1 MPTTTS
7 QLSLAA
13 CGNTSAH
20 GSADIRR
27 DTLRIQGSAA
37 RMGMVGERRLT
48 VQWTRPA
55 PTALVHLPYC
65 ALGGGSRG
73 RTESVQEARLESG
86 AVCVMRSALLPH
98 TRLLLPEIDEHCN
111 RYAELLV
118 ESGCSALTF
127 ASCRQSSVSKGK
139 MRRCT
144 EPVGLT
150 QWDQTGA
157 YNLSIDLE
165 KL

>member
-7 QLSLAA
+7 LSLAA

-20 GSADIRR
+20 GLADILS
-27 DTLRIQGSAA
+27 DTLRVQGSAA
-37 RMGMVGERRLT
+37 GTVGGRRLT

-55 PTALVHLPYC
+55 PTALVHLRYC

-98 TRLLLPEIDEHCN
+98 TRLLLPETDEHCE
-111 RYAELLV
+111 RHAEPLV

-127 ASCRQSSVSKGK
+127 AGNLPSPKKVKGAVLSQS
-139 MRRCT
+139 
-144 EPVGLT
+144 
-150 QWDQTGA
+150 D
-157 YNLSIDLE
+157 
-165 KL
+165 